1 MGGRKDGSLLTEKLA
16 GSLILA
22 EMFVGVVEGVS
33 GVSSE
38 STIDFTDFLPHRI
51 FCFVGRSSL
60 YVEPLQK
67 P

>member
-1 MGGRKDGSLLTEKLA
+1 MGGRKDGSLPTEKLV

-22 EMFVGVVEGVS
+22 EMFVGGVERVS

-60 YVEPLQK
+60 YEDPLQK